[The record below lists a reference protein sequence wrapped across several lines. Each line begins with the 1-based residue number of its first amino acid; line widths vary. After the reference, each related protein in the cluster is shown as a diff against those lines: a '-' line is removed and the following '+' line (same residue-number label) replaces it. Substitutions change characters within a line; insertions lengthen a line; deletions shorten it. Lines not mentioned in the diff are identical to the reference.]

1 MQAGTAGRRANRQTG
16 RQAGRQA
23 CRHGGMQAGR
33 PAGKHARLIEKL
45 QSQCT
50 LRENNNSIKM
60 KTPGNPSKKHGQDA
74 NPMKIFEKTQ
84 SGC

>member
-1 MQAGTAGRRANRQTG
+1 M
-16 RQAGRQA
+16 QAGRQA
-23 CRHGGMQAGR
+23 GKQADRQAGMEAWRHGGMQAGR
-33 PAGKHARLIEKL
+33 PGKHARLIGKL

-60 KTPGNPSKKHGQDA
+60 ETPGNSSKKPGHDA
-74 NPMKIFEKTQ
+74 NPRKILEKTG